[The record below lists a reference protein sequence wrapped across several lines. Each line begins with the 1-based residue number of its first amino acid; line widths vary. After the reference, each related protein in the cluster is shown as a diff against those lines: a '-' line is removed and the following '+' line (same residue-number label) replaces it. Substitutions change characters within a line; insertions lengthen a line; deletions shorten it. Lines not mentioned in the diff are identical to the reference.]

1 MLVDIKFSQSGAKI
15 KRRFVIVEA
24 FWYTKNRNTTF
35 YLINLLNNVNIV
47 YQNREVVMADTI
59 SDQAY
64 EGIRESIISGELAP
78 GRFLVEQELAST
90 LGVSRTPV
98 KSALRR
104 LEVEGLVESEGN
116 KRARVREFSEEETQ
130 EILEIRALLESYASK
145 RAARFISD
153 DQLLRLETL
162 ATAMEAISEK
172 PRTEAE
178 NLKQFS
184 KLNDEFHKIIL
195 QASGSAHLQNLM
207 KPIFQMHIL
216 LMGRFQHRI
225 EHNLKRSCW
234 HHREIIAALADH
246 NEEWAMIQMQTHLFA
261 AGSWK
266 PEEGSTDHDEY

>member
-1 MLVDIKFSQSGAKI
+1 
-15 KRRFVIVEA
+15 
-24 FWYTKNRNTTF
+24 
-35 YLINLLNNVNIV
+35 
-47 YQNREVVMADTI
+47 MADTI

-64 EGIRESIISGELAP
+64 AGIRERIVSGELAP
-78 GRFLVEQELAST
+78 GTFLVEQELAST

-104 LEVEGLVESEGN
+104 LEVEGLVESEGY
-116 KRARVREFSEEETQ
+116 KRARVKQFNEEETQ

-145 RAARFISD
+145 RAARHIN
-153 DQLLRLETL
+153 DQQIQRLEEL
-162 ATAMEAISEK
+162 ATAMEAIAEI
-172 PRTEAE
+172 PRTEPE
-178 NLKQFS
+178 NLKAFS
-184 KLNDEFHKIIL
+184 QLNDEFHRIIL

-225 EHNLKRSCW
+225 ENNLKRSCW

-246 NEEWAMIQMQTHLFA
+246 NEEWAMMQMQTHLFA

-266 PEEGSTDHDEY
+266 PEDDTAESNED